1 MKIFWILLAILY
13 TLFPFDI
20 VPDLL
25 PGAGWIDDLAVW
37 FLVLQHLFRQM
48 GRSNAKQRYG
58 RRRESANPRDA
69 EPPGTNPDGRRSPR
83 EVLGVAADAS
93 PEEIKAAYRE
103 LANRYHPD
111 KVSHL
116 GEEFQALAESRFK
129 EIQAAY
135 RELMRQNP

>member
-25 PGAGWIDDLAVW
+25 PGAGWIDDAVVW
-37 FLVLQHLFRQM
+37 FLVLRHLFRQM
-48 GRSNAKQRYG
+48 GRSNARQRY
-58 RRRESANPRDA
+58 RQRRESANPRDA
-69 EPPGTNPDGRRSPR
+69 EPPGPPPDGPRSPR
-83 EVLGVAADAS
+83 EVLGVPADAS